1 MSGMIT
7 WAAIFAMAFVALIT
21 PARPNEGKFTVIRG
35 ATVIDCTGRS
45 PIKDAVVLIEGD
57 KIRAVGSKRTVR
69 LPRGAKVIDASG
81 KYVIPGLI
89 DMHVHYREW
98 QGELFVNHGV
108 TTVKDLGNPVEWI
121 SELSKMQSEGRL
133 RGPKILYVG
142 NNLDASPP
150 EGDHHIGISSER
162 DAERLV
168 SLLNKF
174 GVAAIKVRH
183 KTKPETL
190 RWITRA
196 AHAYG
201 LPVTGHLYA
210 ANAMEA
216 AAAGIDGL
224 EHASGVAQAA
234 AESPD
239 QLGASS
245 KGIRVFLED
254 LQGFTRMSEDRE
266 AALIKLLVEKKV
278 TLIPTLGVRRRAVL
292 EDHKPAVMEDDRY
305 ARDQALAYVPEKVR
319 QEWRE
324 AVLDRTIRQSFTKSE
339 IRTIREGYHRLE
351 RFILRFRRAG
361 GVVVAGSDNLNG
373 VAGLTLQRE
382 IESLVLAGL
391 TPMEALLTA
400 TRDAAKFLKRDD
412 LGTIEA
418 GKAADLLI
426 LGANP
431 LDEIRNLSK
440 IEKVF
445 QNGREL
451 DVRFHADY
459 AVPPTR
465 LDLVRPLF
473 LERLLAK
480 EN

>member
-1 MSGMIT
+1 MSRMIA
-7 WAAIFAMAFVALIT
+7 WAAIFALSFVALIT

-45 PIKDAVVLIEGD
+45 PIKDGVVVLEDD
-57 KIRAVGSKRTVR
+57 KIIAVGSKRTVR
-69 LPRGAKVIDASG
+69 VPRGARVIDASG

-98 QGELFVNHGV
+98 QGELFVAHGI
-108 TTVKDLGNPVEWI
+108 TAVKDLGNPVEWI
-121 SELSKMQSEGRL
+121 SELSKMQADGRL

-162 DAERLV
+162 DAEKLV
-168 SLLNKF
+168 SLLSKF

-183 KTKPETL
+183 KTRPETL
-190 RWITRA
+190 RWLTRA
-196 AHAYG
+196 AHARG
-201 LPVTGHLYA
+201 LPVTGHLSA
-210 ANAMEA
+210 TNAMEA
-216 AAAGIDGL
+216 ATAGIDGL

-239 QLGASS
+239 QIDASA
-245 KGIRVFLED
+245 KGIRAFLDD
-254 LQGFTRMSEDRE
+254 LRGFTRMSEDRE
-266 AALIKLLVEKKV
+266 AALIKQLVEERV
-278 TLIPTLGVRRRAVL
+278 TLIPTLGVRRRAVQ
-292 EDHKPAVMEDDRY
+292 EDHRPAVIEDDRY
-305 ARDQALAYVPEKVR
+305 ASSQALAYVPQQVR
-319 QEWRE
+319 KDWSDP
-324 AVLDRTIRQSFTKSE
+324 VLDKMIRQSFSKEDIQTM
-339 IRTIREGYHRLE
+339 REGYHRLE
-351 RFILRFRRAG
+351 RFVLRFRRAG

-373 VAGLTLQRE
+373 VAGLTFHRE

-391 TPMEALLTA
+391 TPMEALLAA
-400 TRDAAKFLKRDD
+400 TRDAAMLLKRDD

-418 GKAADLLI
+418 GKAADVLI

-431 LDEIRNLSK
+431 LDEIRNLRK

-451 DVRFHADY
+451 DFGFHADY
-459 AVPPTR
+459 ALPPPR
-465 LDLVRPLF
+465 PELVRPLF

>member
-1 MSGMIT
+1 MSRMI
-7 WAAIFAMAFVALIT
+7 ALAGIFALVFVALIT

-45 PIKDAVVLIEGD
+45 PIKDAVVVMEGD
-57 KIRAVGSKRTVR
+57 KIKAVGSKRNVR
-69 LPRGAKVIDASG
+69 LPRGARVIDASG

-98 QGELFVNHGV
+98 QGELFVAHGV
-108 TTVKDLGNPVEWI
+108 TAVKDLGNPVEWI

-168 SLLNKF
+168 SLLSKF

-183 KTKPETL
+183 KTNPETL
-190 RWITRA
+190 RWVTRA
-196 AHAYG
+196 AHSYG
-201 LPVTGHLYA
+201 LPVTGHLSA
-210 ANAMEA
+210 TNAMEA

-239 QLGASS
+239 KIGGGA
-245 KGIRVFLED
+245 KGIRAFLDD
-254 LQGFTRMSEDRE
+254 LRGFTRMTEDRE
-266 AALIKLLVEKKV
+266 AALIKLLVEKRV

-292 EDHKPAVMEDDRY
+292 EDHRPVVVEDDGY
-305 ARDQALAYVPEKVR
+305 ARRPALAYVPQQVR
-319 QEWRE
+319 KDWSEPIVDKMIRE
-324 AVLDRTIRQSFTKSE
+324 SFTREE
-339 IRTIREGYHRLE
+339 IQTMREGYHRLE
-351 RFILRFRRAG
+351 LFVLRFRRAG

-373 VAGLTLQRE
+373 VPGLTLHRE

-391 TPMEALLTA
+391 TPMEALQAA
-400 TRDAAKFLKRDD
+400 TRDAAIFLKRGD

-418 GKAADLLI
+418 GKTADVLI
-426 LGANP
+426 LSANP
-431 LDEIRNLSK
+431 LDQIRNLRK

-445 QNGREL
+445 QNGREV
-451 DVRFHADY
+451 DFGFHADY
-459 AVPPTR
+459 ALPPPR
-465 LDLVRPLF
+465 PELVRPLF
-473 LERLLAK
+473 LERLLPK